1 MTSKTTVTKQVRSF
15 DVAGVTESLD
25 AAPDLLQVRD
35 ERGRTWLHLC
45 CSVDVTNRSKVD
57 RHASV
62 VLAAALIERGLNIN
76 DSAFTEGKWRATPVW
91 FSVARGHN
99 LDLAEFLL
107 ERGADPNHALFAA
120 SFNDDFAAID
130 LLLDHGADI
139 DEVAEGETPFLGAI
153 KTSHFAVRV
162 AFGGARRRCERCRF
176 RGDDR
181 AALHAEEEQR
191 ERALPRALARFGPRY
206 DTPGPDGVTAAEL
219 LSRKRDLASAG
230 PRSLVG
236 RG

>member
-1 MTSKTTVTKQVRSF
+1 MTSKTTLTKQVRSF

-62 VLAAALIERGLNIN
+62 VLAAALIERGLDIN
-76 DSAFTEGKWRATPVW
+76 DSAFTEGTWRATPVW

-99 LDLAEFLL
+99 LDLAQFLL

-139 DEVAEGETPFLGAI
+139 DEVAEDETPFLGAI
-153 KTSHFAVRV
+153 KTSHFASAWRL
-162 AFGGARRRCERCRF
+162 AERGADVNAVGSE
-176 RGDDR
+176 GMT
-181 AALHAEEEQR
+181 ALHYMLKKNSESEHF
-191 ERALPRALARFGPRY
+191 LALARFGPRY
-206 DTPGPDGVTAAEL
+206 DIPGPDGVTAAEL
-219 LSRKRDLASAG
+219 LSRKRDLALRALALSSGA
-230 PRSLVG
+230 S
-236 RG
+236 